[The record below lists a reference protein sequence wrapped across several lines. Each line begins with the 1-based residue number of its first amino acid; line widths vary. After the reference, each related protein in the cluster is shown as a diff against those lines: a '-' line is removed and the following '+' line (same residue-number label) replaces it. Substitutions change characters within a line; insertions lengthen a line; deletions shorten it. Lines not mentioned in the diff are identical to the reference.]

1 MNVIQTVWQTQ
12 IMEEKDMITLL
23 DLRARAKA
31 FRNRVQGRNIALY
44 AYSLANLGL
53 TGFLI
58 STGKFNA
65 MAAPGML
72 LMAAHLFVIWQLW
85 WRARVRS
92 LPVDLGGR
100 AALDFLRH
108 ELNRQ
113 RDAMAGAWLW
123 YIAPFMPGLIWQLAL
138 RASMHP
144 AGFSVAA
151 NRSTI
156 LFLFLAAAFFWI
168 AVWLAFSRAAAR
180 LEIQI
185 ERLNGLTAE

>member
-1 MNVIQTVWQTQ
+1 MNDIQAIWQTQ
-12 IMEEKDMITLL
+12 TMEDKDMITLF
-23 DLRARAKA
+23 DVRARAAK
-31 FRNRVQGRNIALY
+31 FRARAQGRNIALY
-44 AYSLANLGL
+44 AYSLANLVL

-65 MAAPGML
+65 QAAPAML

-85 WRARVRS
+85 WRARVRD
-92 LPVDLGGR
+92 LPGDLGGR

-108 ELNRQ
+108 ELSRQ
-113 RDAMAGAWLW
+113 RDAMADAWLW

-138 RASMHP
+138 RASLHP

-156 LFLFLAAAFFWI
+156 LFLVLAAAFFWI

-180 LEIQI
+180 LETQI
-185 ERLNGLTAE
+185 ERLDGLTAD